1 MKKHNYKY
9 CPSCGNPLSG
19 EETFCGKC
27 GTTLCNSENVST
39 DSQKQVNPPL
49 QSAGKP
55 KSSKLKTILIIAGV
69 AIIILILLAVIGN
82 SDTSE
87 STSPGTAGGTAAI
100 NETTAEEN
108 PSNTG
113 SEDTAETT
121 QPVMDIDLAA
131 VLQNIGETS
140 DVSFSLSEDQSRYI
154 TEHPEFFPVTEE
166 VLPELPIDYSL
177 SYAYMIKN
185 PQKYV
190 GQFAFLDG
198 LNVIQIWEESFS
210 DSEYGNFTILN
221 LSDDVGNLYY
231 VYFVGPSIN
240 AVEDSLV
247 RVVAMPIEYTGFE
260 NIEGNT
266 RLTLAM
272 VAALVEGYDTQDMSG
287 QFFTDEPDY
296 YEETYYSI
304 EMDNY
309 ILPYSDSLY
318 YSTDE
323 LMALSKEELRL
334 ARNEIYARHGRK
346 FETEDLNAYFSAQP
360 WYYGYLSMDE
370 FDDSVLN
377 EYEKAN
383 LDTIKAVEAQK

>member
-1 MKKHNYKY
+1 
-9 CPSCGNPLSG
+9 
-19 EETFCGKC
+19 
-27 GTTLCNSENVST
+27 
-39 DSQKQVNPPL
+39 
-49 QSAGKP
+49 
-55 KSSKLKTILIIAGV
+55 
-69 AIIILILLAVIGN
+69 
-82 SDTSE
+82 
-87 STSPGTAGGTAAI
+87 
-100 NETTAEEN
+100 
-108 PSNTG
+108 
-113 SEDTAETT
+113 
-121 QPVMDIDLAA
+121 MDIDLAA

-231 VYFVGPSIN
+231 VYFVGPSVN